1 MSEEYEIKYS
11 TLCQKVTSE
20 GKSVQVYIYEDGK
33 GGWILEVV
41 DEYDNSTV
49 WDDPFKTDDEA
60 LDEVFDTIEKEG
72 ISSLIGT
79 ESDSCINN
87 C

>member
-79 ESDSCINN
+79 KSDYLH
-87 C
+87 

>member
-11 TLCQKVTSE
+11 TLCQKVTRE
-20 GKSVQVYIYEDGK
+20 GKSVQIYIYEDGK
-33 GGWILEVV
+33 GGWILEVE
-41 DEYDNSTV
+41 DEYGNSTV
-49 WDDPFKTDDEA
+49 WDDPFKNDDDA

-79 ESDSCINN
+79 KTDYLH
-87 C
+87 

>member
-11 TLCQKVTSE
+11 TLCQKVSSE
-20 GKSVQVYIYEDGK
+20 GKSVQVYIYEDSK

-79 ESDSCINN
+79 ESDYLH
-87 C
+87 

>member
-11 TLCQKVTSE
+11 ALCQKVTSE

-72 ISSLIGT
+72 ISSLIGK
-79 ESDSCINN
+79 ENDYLH
-87 C
+87 

>member
-41 DEYDNSTV
+41 DEFDNSTV

-79 ESDSCINN
+79 ENDYLH
-87 C
+87 

>member
-72 ISSLIGT
+72 ILSLIGT
-79 ESDSCINN
+79 ETGDLH
-87 C
+87 

>member
-1 MSEEYEIKYS
+1 MSDEYEIKYS

-20 GKSVQVYIYEDGK
+20 GKSVQVFIYEDGK

-41 DEYDNSTV
+41 DEYGNSTV

-79 ESDSCINN
+79 ENN
-87 C
+87 YLH

>member
-20 GKSVQVYIYEDGK
+20 GKSVRVYIYEDGK

-79 ESDSCINN
+79 ENDYLH
-87 C
+87 

>member
-60 LDEVFDTIEKEG
+60 LDEVFNTIEKEG
-72 ISSLIGT
+72 ILSLIGT
-79 ESDSCINN
+79 ETGDLH
-87 C
+87 

>member
-20 GKSVQVYIYEDGK
+20 GKSVQVDIYEDGK

-41 DEYDNSTV
+41 DEYGNSTV

-79 ESDSCINN
+79 ENN
-87 C
+87 YLH

>member
-1 MSEEYEIKYS
+1 MSEECEIKYS

-41 DEYDNSTV
+41 DEYGNSTV
-49 WDDPFKTDDEA
+49 WDDPFKTDAEA

-79 ESDSCINN
+79 ENDYLH
-87 C
+87 

>member
-1 MSEEYEIKYS
+1 MTEEYEVKYS
-11 TLCQKVTSE
+11 ALCQKITSD
-20 GKSVQVYIYEDGK
+20 GKTVQVYIYEDDK

-41 DEYDNSTV
+41 DEYGNSTV
-49 WDDPFKTDDEA
+49 WDDPFKTDDDA

-79 ESDSCINN
+79 KTDYLH
-87 C
+87 

>member
-1 MSEEYEIKYS
+1 MSDEHEIKYS
-11 TLCQKVTSE
+11 SLCQKVTSE
-20 GKSVQVYIYEDGK
+20 GKSVQVYIYENGK

-41 DEYDNSTV
+41 DEYGNSTV

-79 ESDSCINN
+79 ENN
-87 C
+87 YLH

>member
-1 MSEEYEIKYS
+1 MSEEFEIKYS
-11 TLCQKVTSE
+11 TLCQKLTSE
-20 GKSVQVYIYEDGK
+20 GKSVQVYLYEDGK

-41 DEYDNSTV
+41 DEYGNSTV

-79 ESDSCINN
+79 ENN
-87 C
+87 YLH

>member
-1 MSEEYEIKYS
+1 MK
-11 TLCQKVTSE
+11 
-20 GKSVQVYIYEDGK
+20 DGK

-41 DEYDNSTV
+41 DEYGNSTV

-60 LDEVFDTIEKEG
+60 LDEVFDTIEKGG

-79 ESDSCINN
+79 ENN
-87 C
+87 YLH

>member
-20 GKSVQVYIYEDGK
+20 GKSVQVDIYEDSK

-41 DEYDNSTV
+41 DEYGNSTV

-79 ESDSCINN
+79 ETDYSH
-87 C
+87 

>member
-79 ESDSCINN
+79 ESDYLH
-87 C
+87 

>member
-1 MSEEYEIKYS
+1 MSDEYEIKYS
-11 TLCQKVTSE
+11 SLCQKVTSE

-41 DEYDNSTV
+41 DEYGNSTV
-49 WDDPFKTDDEA
+49 WDDPFKTDGEA
-60 LDEVFDTIEKEG
+60 LDEVFDTIGKEG

-79 ESDSCINN
+79 ENDYLN
-87 C
+87 

>member
-49 WDDPFKTDDEA
+49 WDGPFKTDDEA

-72 ISSLIGT
+72 ILSLIGT
-79 ESDSCINN
+79 ETADLH
-87 C
+87 

>member
-1 MSEEYEIKYS
+1 MSEEYEVKYS
-11 TLCQKVTSE
+11 TLCQKVSSE
-20 GKSVQVYIYEDGK
+20 GKSVQVYIYEDSK

-79 ESDSCINN
+79 ESDYLH
-87 C
+87 

>member
-1 MSEEYEIKYS
+1 MSEEFEIKYS

-20 GKSVQVYIYEDGK
+20 GKSVQVFIYEDGK

-41 DEYDNSTV
+41 DEYGNSTV

-60 LDEVFDTIEKEG
+60 LDEVFDTSKKEVFHH
-72 ISSLIGT
+72 SLAQKIIT
-79 ESDSCINN
+79 CINN

>member
-20 GKSVQVYIYEDGK
+20 GKSVQVYIYKDGK

-79 ESDSCINN
+79 ENDYLH
-87 C
+87 

>member
-20 GKSVQVYIYEDGK
+20 GKSVQVYIFEDGK

-79 ESDSCINN
+79 ENDYLH
-87 C
+87 

>member
-1 MSEEYEIKYS
+1 MSEEYEVKYS

-79 ESDSCINN
+79 ESDYLH
-87 C
+87 

>member
-49 WDDPFKTDDEA
+49 WDDPFKTDDVA

-79 ESDSCINN
+79 ENDYLH
-87 C
+87 

>member
-20 GKSVQVYIYEDGK
+20 EKSVQVYIYEDGK

-79 ESDSCINN
+79 ENDYLH
-87 C
+87 

>member
-1 MSEEYEIKYS
+1 MPWRRSHISNEYEIKYS
-11 TLCQKVTSE
+11 SLCPKVTSE
-20 GKSVQVYIYEDGK
+20 GKSVQDYIYEDGN
-33 GGWILEVV
+33 W
-41 DEYDNSTV
+41 TV

-79 ESDSCINN
+79 ENN
-87 C
+87 YLH

>member
-1 MSEEYEIKYS
+1 MSEEYEVKYS

-20 GKSVQVYIYEDGK
+20 GKSVQVYIYEDSK

-79 ESDSCINN
+79 ESDYLH
-87 C
+87 

>member
-1 MSEEYEIKYS
+1 MTEEYEIKFS

-20 GKSVQVYIYEDGK
+20 GKSVQVDIYEDSK

-41 DEYDNSTV
+41 DEYGNSTV
-49 WDDPFKTDDEA
+49 WDDSFKTDDEA
-60 LDEVFDTIEKEG
+60 LNEVFDTIEKEG

-79 ESDSCINN
+79 ETDYSH
-87 C
+87 

>member
-60 LDEVFDTIEKEG
+60 LDAVFDTIEKEG

-79 ESDSCINN
+79 ENDYLH
-87 C
+87 